1 MADGVFVKEFRVTIN
16 PRARQIMTAMVD
28 PQVGA
33 AAKKVLDVSKTLIGT
48 RFSGHHPERGRR
60 LRDSGAVVRQG
71 PGSYAVVFTHENAMR
86 HHEGSPAHTY
96 SATRTR
102 QTKTGKT
109 VIIPMFRDSPTPTSN
124 KYSDPFGPAFK
135 VKHPGTDGNPYL
147 TNAARKV
154 GLRLSGSLK
163 RGTAGP
169 FPIVR
174 S

>member
-1 MADGVFVKEFRVTIN
+1 MPDGVFVKEFRVTIN
-16 PRARQIMTAMVD
+16 PRARQIMTAMAD
-28 PQVGA
+28 PQVA
-33 AAKKVLDVSKTLIGT
+33 SAAKKVLDVARPLIGS

-71 PGSYAVVFTHENAMR
+71 PGSYAVVFTHEIAML
-86 HHEGSPAHTY
+86 HHEGSRSHSITARD
-96 SATRTR
+96 SR
-102 QTKTGKT
+102 
-109 VIIPMFRDSPTPTSN
+109 IPMFRASPTPTSN
-124 KYSDPFGPAFK
+124 KYSDPFGPALR
-135 VKHPGTDGNPYL
+135 VRHPGTDGNPYL